1 MDNNFNTNLFNRN
14 DDSNVYSL
22 SIGDAM
28 AGIMLILLM
37 AFLAIFLQMQ
47 SLPNQS
53 KEIEQLKQKLKI
65 AENRNINQAKKYFS
79 MKKEIYNALN
89 NEFDHDLKKWGA
101 RIDKDTLAFIL
112 ENSNNGFK
120 SGSASIPV
128 GFSNMLDQ
136 FIPRYIKVIR
146 NYDQYIDEIRI
157 EGHTSSEWNNSLSGC
172 NDRNSEPCKQAAYIK
187 NMGLSQ
193 SRAISVL
200 NHILRMK
207 NIRNNSAWIREKI
220 TANGLSSSRLLCG
233 KERKICKDNQLLK
246 ENSNA
251 SRRVEFSIRTN
262 AESKMEELLKVNYVP
277 LAIPSPKITQH

>member
-1 MDNNFNTNLFNRN
+1 MSENFNTNLFNQN

-28 AGIMLILLM
+28 AGMMLILLM
-37 AFLAIFLQMQ
+37 AFLAMFLQMQ

-53 KEIEQLKQKLKI
+53 NEIEQLKQKLKD
-65 AENRNINQAKKYFS
+65 AENRNMNQAQEYFS
-79 MKKEIYNALN
+79 MKKEIYTALI

-101 RIDKDTLAFIL
+101 RIDKNTLAFIL

-120 SGSASIPV
+120 SGSASIPDS
-128 GFSNMLDQ
+128 FATMLDQ

-157 EGHTSSEWNNSLSGC
+157 EGHTSSEWNNRLAGC
-172 NDRNSEPCKQAAYIK
+172 ANKNSESCKHAAYIK

-193 SRAISVL
+193 SRAMSVL
-200 NHILRMK
+200 NHILRMNK
-207 NIRNNSAWIREKI
+207 IRNNSSWIKEKI
-220 TANGLSSSRLLCG
+220 TANGLSSSHLLCG
-233 KERKICKDNQLLK
+233 KERKVCNPNQLLK

-262 AESKMEELLKVNYVP
+262 AESKMEELLQVN
-277 LAIPSPKITQH
+277 

>member
-1 MDNNFNTNLFNRN
+1 MDKNFNTNLFSRN

-37 AFLAIFLQMQ
+37 AFLAMFLQVQ

-53 KEIEQLKQKLKI
+53 DEIKQLRQKLKI
-65 AENRNINQAKKYFS
+65 AENRNINQAQKYFS
-79 MKKEIYNALN
+79 MKKEIYTALI

-101 RIDKDTLAFIL
+101 RIDEDTLAFIL
-112 ENSNNGFK
+112 ENTNNGFK
-120 SGSASIPV
+120 SGSALIPNS
-128 GFSNMLDQ
+128 FSTMLDQ

-157 EGHTSSEWNNSLSGC
+157 EGHTSSEWNNSLTGC
-172 NDRNSEPCKQAAYIK
+172 NNKNSEPCKQAAYIK

-193 SRAISVL
+193 SRAMSVL
-200 NHILRMK
+200 NHILRM
-207 NIRNNSAWIREKI
+207 NSVRNNSSWIRKKI

-233 KERKICKDNQLLK
+233 KERQVCKDLKGIK

-262 AESKMEELLKVNYVP
+262 AESKMEELLKVN
-277 LAIPSPKITQH
+277 